1 MRPPHENHIP
11 SRLGEGALQ
20 QTAFFPN
27 PVEARGAA
35 SGAAPTTLEEMIM
48 RTIVGALIG
57 LSLLV
62 GAAASA
68 SAADC
73 KVTGWIDSGQG
84 GHPIYSC
91 PDQSN

>member
-1 MRPPHENHIP
+1 
-11 SRLGEGALQ
+11 
-20 QTAFFPN
+20 
-27 PVEARGAA
+27 
-35 SGAAPTTLEEMIM
+35 M

-84 GHPIYSC
+84 GRPIYSC
-91 PDQSN
+91 PDQGN